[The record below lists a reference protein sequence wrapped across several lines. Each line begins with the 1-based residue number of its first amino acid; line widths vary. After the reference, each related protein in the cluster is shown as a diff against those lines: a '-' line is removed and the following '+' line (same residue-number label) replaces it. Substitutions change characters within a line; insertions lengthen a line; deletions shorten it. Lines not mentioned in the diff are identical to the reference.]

1 MAVATLKIIPGT
13 LPAGYCYP
21 ASPQTLNNDMLTRA
35 TVSLSSSSFTVII
48 TSASQPPA
56 TDRDKLWMN
65 TADSRFYRW
74 DTGSSAWISKHPFS
88 PSSKVRYWY
97 TGSIADMVT
106 FDGGAAGTVA
116 LNTGPMWVE
125 DTDFIG
131 RVPLHAGALPTS
143 GTVTVPNTNGGADQL
158 TLADNN
164 TPPHVHDGIAY
175 IRGVGGI
182 TPVDPSGES
191 SAFYHE
197 NSGHTTAATT
207 ETYNNAGLRTNEIV
221 GTSGEAFDSMN
232 PYRVGYWIKRSG
244 RTNYT
249 AT

>member
-21 ASPQTLNNDMLTRA
+21 SNPQTLNNDILTRA
-35 TVSLSSSSFTVII
+35 SVSLSSSSFTVII

-65 TADSRFYRW
+65 TADDRLYRW
-74 DTGSSAWISKHPFS
+74 GDAHWISRHPFD
-88 PSSKVRYWY
+88 PDSKVRYWY
-97 TGSIADMVT
+97 MGDITSMVT
-106 FDGGAAGTVA
+106 FDGGAAGGVA
-116 LNTGPMWVE
+116 LTTGPMWVE
-125 DTDFIG
+125 DTDFAG

-143 GTVTVPNTNGGADQL
+143 GTVTVQGDDGGADQI
-158 TLADNN
+158 TLADVN

-175 IRGVGGI
+175 IRGVGGA
-182 TPVDPSGES
+182 TMSDPSGES
-191 SAFYHE
+191 TVFYHE
-197 NSGHTTAATT
+197 DDGHTTNVADTFH
-207 ETYNNAGLRTNEIV
+207 NAGLRTNEIV

-244 RTNYT
+244 RTYYT
-249 AT
+249 AA

>member
-21 ASPQTLNNDMLTRA
+21 SDPQTLNNDILTRA
-35 TVSLSSSSFTVII
+35 TVSLSSTSFTVII

-65 TADSRFYRW
+65 TADDRLYRW
-74 DTGSSAWISKHPFS
+74 AGAAWISKHPFG

-97 TGSIADMVT
+97 MDTIASMVT
-106 FDGGAAGTVA
+106 FDGGAAGAVNT
-116 LNTGPMWVE
+116 NTGPMWVE
-125 DTDFIG
+125 DTDFVG
-131 RVPLHAGALPTS
+131 RLPLHAGALPTS
-143 GTVTVPNTNGGADQL
+143 GTVTALTNEGGADQI
-158 TLADNN
+158 TLSGDN

-175 IRGVGGI
+175 IRGVGGA
-182 TPVDPSGES
+182 TASDPSGES
-191 SAFYHE
+191 TIFYHE
-197 NSGHTTAATT
+197 DHAHTTNAADTF
-207 ETYNNAGLRTNEIV
+207 NNAGLRTNEIV

-249 AT
+249 AA